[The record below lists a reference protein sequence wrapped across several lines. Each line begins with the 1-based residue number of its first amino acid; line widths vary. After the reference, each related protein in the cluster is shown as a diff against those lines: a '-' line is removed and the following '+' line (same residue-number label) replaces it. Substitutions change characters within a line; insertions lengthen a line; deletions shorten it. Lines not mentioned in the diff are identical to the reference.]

1 MRALTLARPWRLWHL
16 IVRCCLAGLL
26 GLSLPGM
33 SATLPVPPLNA
44 RVTDQTGTL
53 DAAQVQALESQLAG
67 IETSLGSQI
76 VVLMIPSTQG
86 EDIAAY
92 AFRVADQWKV
102 GRRDVGDG
110 LLLVVAKE
118 DRTVRIEVARALEG
132 AIPDLAAHQII
143 ERVITPA
150 FRTGDFAGGLSQ
162 GVEHLAARIRKEA
175 LPLPDAADTASDGGD
190 EGMSLQNLGLLLL
203 VGATQFGGM
212 LTRVMGRKL
221 GALVTGLVAGAVG
234 WWLSTSLLIAGG
246 VALVAMVLAVL
257 IGPMAASASRRHGG
271 WGGGG
276 GSGGGWGGGGGGF
289 SSGGGGSFGGGGAS
303 GRW

>member
-1 MRALTLARPWRLWHL
+1 MRALTLAGPWRLWHL

-26 GLSLPGM
+26 GLSLSVM

-102 GRRDVGDG
+102 GRREVGDG
-110 LLLVVAKE
+110 LLLVVAKD
-118 DRTVRIEVARALEG
+118 DRAVRIEVARALEG

-175 LPLPDAADTASDGGD
+175 LPLPEATDTASDSGD

-234 WWLSTSLLIAGG
+234 WWLSTSLLIAAG

-257 IGPMAASASRRHGG
+257 IGPMAASAGRRHGG

-276 GSGGGWGGGGGGF
+276 GGSWGGGGGGGF

>member
-1 MRALTLARPWRLWHL
+1 MRALTLAGPWRLWHL

-26 GLSLPGM
+26 GLSLSVM
-33 SATLPVPPLNA
+33 SATLAVPPLNA

-53 DAAQVQALESQLAG
+53 DAAQVRALESQLAG

-102 GRRDVGDG
+102 GRREVGDG
-110 LLLVVAKE
+110 LLLVVAKD
-118 DRTVRIEVARALEG
+118 DRAVRIEVARALEG

-175 LPLPDAADTASDGGD
+175 LPLPDAADTSSDGGD

-234 WWLSTSLLIAGG
+234 WWLSTSLLIAAG

-257 IGPMAASASRRHGG
+257 IGPMAASAGRRHGG

-276 GSGGGWGGGGGGF
+276 GGSWGGGGGGGF

>member
-1 MRALTLARPWRLWHL
+1 MRALTLARPWPLWHL
-16 IVRCCLAGLL
+16 IVRCCLMRLL
-26 GLSLPGM
+26 GLSLSGM
-33 SATLPVPPLNA
+33 AATLAVPPLNA

-67 IETSLGSQI
+67 IESSLGSQI

-102 GRRDVGDG
+102 GRREVGDG
-110 LLLVVAKE
+110 LLLVVAKD

-162 GVEHLAARIRKEA
+162 GVEHLASRIRKEA
-175 LPLPDAADTASDGGD
+175 LPLPEATDTSSDGGD

-234 WWLSTSLLIAGG
+234 WWLSTSLLIAAG

-257 IGPMAASASRRHGG
+257 IGPMAASAGRRHGG

-276 GSGGGWGGGGGGF
+276 GGGWGGGGGGGF

>member
-1 MRALTLARPWRLWHL
+1 MRALTLAGPWRLWHL

-26 GLSLPGM
+26 GLSLSVM

-102 GRRDVGDG
+102 GRREVGDG
-110 LLLVVAKE
+110 LLLVVAKD
-118 DRTVRIEVARALEG
+118 DRAVRIEVARALEG

-175 LPLPDAADTASDGGD
+175 LPLPDAADTSSDGGD

-234 WWLSTSLLIAGG
+234 WWLSTSLLIAAG

-257 IGPMAASASRRHGG
+257 IGPMAASAGRRHGG

-276 GSGGGWGGGGGGF
+276 GGSWGGGGGGGF